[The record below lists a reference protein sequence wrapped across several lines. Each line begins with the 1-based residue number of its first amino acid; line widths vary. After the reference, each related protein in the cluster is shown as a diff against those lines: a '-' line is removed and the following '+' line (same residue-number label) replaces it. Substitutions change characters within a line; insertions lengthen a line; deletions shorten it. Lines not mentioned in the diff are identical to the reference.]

1 MYKLV
6 VSIFRR
12 FYLTNRDLGNH
23 QTITNTLSAKF
34 KALWISQSKE
44 PYLPQYL
51 HRLCNSYVKGE
62 DPRRFIPVKVWLYM
76 HLFQKCTCYC
86 RKMLAKFWHDVFY
99 LLNRAAVDW
108 TVSCSGG
115 FEPGAPVGV
124 PAWQSSILTTRP
136 PRDNFCQEIQ
146 FKYLISETR
155 TLYRRFSALR
165 PIISIYLCTHHK
177 VSQPHS
183 QVPLERG

>member
-1 MYKLV
+1 ML
-6 VSIFRR
+6 SINI
-12 FYLTNRDLGNH
+12 LTFQYFVQTCGFHFQEILSHKSRSG
-23 QTITNTLSAKF
+23 QPPTITNTLSAKF

-108 TVSCSGG
+108 TVSCSAFG
-115 FEPGAPVGV
+115 FFSVC
-124 PAWQSSILTTRP
+124 
-136 PRDNFCQEIQ
+136 NYIQ
-146 FKYLISETR
+146 TSV
-155 TLYRRFSALR
+155 ADV
-165 PIISIYLCTHHK
+165 IISQL
-177 VSQPHS
+177 
-183 QVPLERG
+183 